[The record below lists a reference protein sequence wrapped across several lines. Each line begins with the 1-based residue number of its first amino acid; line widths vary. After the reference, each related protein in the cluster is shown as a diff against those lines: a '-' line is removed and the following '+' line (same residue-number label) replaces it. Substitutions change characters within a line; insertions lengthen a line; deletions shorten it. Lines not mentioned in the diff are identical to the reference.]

1 MEEVTIPRSAL
12 EMLLATGRAVFATVQ
27 EQQMAL
33 QRAIVLAEKALEP
46 PSEPTETGGEQDDG

>member
-12 EMLLATGRAVFATVQ
+12 EMLLVTGRAVFATVQ

-46 PSEPTETGGEQDDG
+46 PAEPSEAGGEQDDG

>member
-12 EMLLATGRAVFATVQ
+12 EMLLVTGRAVFATVQ

-33 QRAIVLAEKALEP
+33 QCAIVLAEKALEP
-46 PSEPTETGGEQDDG
+46 PSEPAETGGEQD